1 MNEAKPLVETTRME
15 SVTLSC
21 SSNVEELTVTEFFE
35 LVGELYES
43 LGYSNKVSVKVRG
56 LADPINGKLL
66 YEPNPYPLESL
77 MEKYMDDDE
86 WSNE

>member
-1 MNEAKPLVETTRME
+1 MNEAKRLVETTRME

-56 LADPINGKLL
+56 LADHINSKLL
-66 YEPNPYPLESL
+66 YEPNPYPLERL
-77 MEKYMDDDE
+77 MEKYMDDDD
-86 WSNE
+86 WSHE